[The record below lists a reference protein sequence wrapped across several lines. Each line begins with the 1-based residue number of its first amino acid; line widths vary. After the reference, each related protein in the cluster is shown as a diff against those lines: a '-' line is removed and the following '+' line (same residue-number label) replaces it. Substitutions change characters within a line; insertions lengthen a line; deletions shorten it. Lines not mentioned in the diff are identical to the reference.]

1 MSDQN
6 RATDGTSSPGKTGM
20 GSEAAE
26 GIHALQQGEG
36 RGVED
41 KSSLE
46 GRDAASTNK
55 SDPADAS
62 GQGAE
67 RKGSEPLTRTHEH
80 KPSYGGQGGAPRTS
94 SDTREPQS
102 RDPGTP

>member
-1 MSDQN
+1 MSDHE
-6 RATDGTSSPGKTGM
+6 RATNDTSTRGKSGM

-26 GIHALQQGEG
+26 GLHAQQQEG
-36 RGVED
+36 ARGVEE

-55 SDPADAS
+55 SDPD
-62 GQGAE
+62 
-67 RKGSEPLTRTHEH
+67 RHGSEPLTRTSEH
-80 KPSYGGQGGAPRTS
+80 KPSYGGEGGAPRTS

-102 RDPGTP
+102 SDPGTPQK

>member
-6 RATDGTSSPGKTGM
+6 RDTSGASSPGKTGM

-26 GIHALQQGEG
+26 GVHAAQQGG
-36 RGVED
+36 NRGVEE

-55 SDPADAS
+55 SDPSDDAGA
-62 GQGAE
+62 GQ
-67 RKGSEPLTRTHEH
+67 RGSEPLTRTAEH
-80 KPSYGGQGGAPRTS
+80 TPSYGGKGGAPRTS

-102 RDPGTP
+102 QDPGTP